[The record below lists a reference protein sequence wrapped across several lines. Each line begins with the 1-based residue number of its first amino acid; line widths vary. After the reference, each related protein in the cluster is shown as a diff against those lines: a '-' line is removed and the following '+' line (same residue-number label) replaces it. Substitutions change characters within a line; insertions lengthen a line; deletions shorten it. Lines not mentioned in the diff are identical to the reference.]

1 MRTVVRR
8 LAVAPALGVL
18 DAFLPVRAAWWAL
31 FGVPLLAV
39 LHWAVGF
46 LAAFPVTLAI
56 GPFGIGIIA
65 TTILVRLVLLP
76 LAAYQ
81 VSASLRARREAAAL
95 QARLG
100 PAVARL
106 RRRHRG
112 RPLEFQRALLE
123 LKRREGVD
131 PLSGLG
137 AGLKAGLLA
146 WLVQLPVLIALYQ
159 VILTFAHGG
168 HDLHFL
174 WIASLAL
181 PDPLL
186 LPVLAGLAT
195 LLLTRLTN
203 AARPPA
209 LEEDEQTAATSRTL
223 ALVSPLG
230 LVVAAH
236 FAPAAL
242 ALYWLTGSLVG
253 AVQQWAVNRFV
264 LSRAAAGTA

>member
-1 MRTVVRR
+1 MARR
-8 LAVAPALGVL
+8 LALAPALSIF

-31 FGVPLLAV
+31 FGLPLLAV

-56 GPFGIGIIA
+56 GPFGLGIIA
-65 TTILVRLVLLP
+65 TTLVVRLVLLP
-76 LAAYQ
+76 LTAYQ
-81 VSASLRARREAAAL
+81 VRASLRARRQAAAI

-106 RRRHRG
+106 RRRYRG
-112 RPLEFQRALLE
+112 RPLEFQQALLE

-131 PLSGLG
+131 PLAG
-137 AGLKAGLLA
+137 AGDALRAGLLP

-159 VILTFAHGG
+159 VILTFAHSG

-174 WIASLAL
+174 WVVNLAL
-181 PDPLL
+181 PDPVL
-186 LPVLAGLAT
+186 LPVLAGTAT
-195 LLLTRLTN
+195 FLLTRLTN
-203 AARPPA
+203 ASRPPA
-209 LEEDEQTAATSRTL
+209 LEKDEQAAATSRTL
-223 ALVSPLG
+223 AIVSPVS
-230 LVVAAH
+230 LVVFAH

-253 AVQQWAVNRFV
+253 AAQQWAVNRLV
-264 LSRAAAGTA
+264 LSRAAATG

>member
-1 MRTVVRR
+1 MSTTIRR
-8 LAVAPALGVL
+8 LALAPALSAL
-18 DAFLPVRAAWWAL
+18 DAFLPVQAAWWAM

-46 LAAFPVTLAI
+46 LAMFPVTLAI
-56 GPFGIGIIA
+56 GPFGLGIIA
-65 TTILVRLVLLP
+65 TTVLVRLVLLP

-81 VSASLRARREAAAL
+81 VRASLRARREAAAV
-95 QARLG
+95 QARLA

-112 RPLEFQRALLE
+112 RPLEFQQALLE
-123 LKRREGVD
+123 LKRREGID
-131 PLSGLG
+131 PLAGVG
-137 AGLKAGLLA
+137 AGLRAGLLP
-146 WLVQLPVLIALYQ
+146 WVVQLPLLIALYQ
-159 VILTFAHGG
+159 VILTFAHSG

-174 WIASLAL
+174 WIANLAL
-181 PDPLL
+181 PDPVL

-195 LLLTRLTN
+195 FLLTRLTN
-203 AARPPA
+203 AARPPS
-209 LEEDEQTAATSRTL
+209 LEEDEQAAATSRTL

-236 FAPAAL
+236 FAPGAL

-253 AVQQWAVNRFV
+253 AAQQWAVNRFV
-264 LSRAAAGTA
+264 LPRAGATS

>member
-1 MRTVVRR
+1 MSTTVRR
-8 LAVAPALGVL
+8 LALAPALSAL
-18 DAFLPVRAAWWAL
+18 DAFLPIQAAWWAL

-46 LAAFPVTLAI
+46 LAMFPITLAV
-56 GPFGIGIIA
+56 GPFGLGIIA
-65 TTILVRLVLLP
+65 TTVLVRLVLLP

-81 VSASLRARREAAAL
+81 VRASLRARREAAAVH
-95 QARLG
+95 ARLA

-106 RRRHRG
+106 RRRYRG
-112 RPLEFQRALLE
+112 RPLEFQQALLE

-131 PLSGLG
+131 PLAGVG
-137 AGLKAGLLA
+137 AGLKAGLLP
-146 WLVQLPVLIALYQ
+146 WLVQLPLLIALYQ
-159 VILTFAHGG
+159 VILTFAHSG

-174 WIASLAL
+174 WVANLAL
-181 PDPLL
+181 PDPVL

-195 LLLTRLTN
+195 FLLTRLTN
-203 AARPPA
+203 ASRPPA
-209 LEEDEQTAATSRTL
+209 LEEDEQAAATSRTV
-223 ALVSPLG
+223 ALLSPLG

-253 AVQQWAVNRFV
+253 AAQQWAVNRFV
-264 LSRAAAGTA
+264 LSRAAART

>member
-1 MRTVVRR
+1 MVRR
-8 LAVAPALGVL
+8 LAVAPALSAL
-18 DAFLPVRAAWWAL
+18 DAFLPIHAAWWAL
-31 FGVPLLAV
+31 FGLPLLAV

-46 LAAFPVTLAI
+46 LAMFPVTLAV
-56 GPFGIGIIA
+56 GPFGLGIVA
-65 TTILVRLVLLP
+65 TTVVVRLVLLP

-81 VSASLRARREAAAL
+81 VSVSLRARREAAAV

-100 PAVARL
+100 PAVAKL
-106 RRRHRG
+106 RRRYRG
-112 RPLEFQRALLE
+112 RPLEFQQALLD

-131 PLSGLG
+131 PLAGLG
-137 AGLKAGLLA
+137 SGLKAGLLP

-174 WIASLAL
+174 WIANLAV
-181 PDPLL
+181 PDPVL

-195 LLLTRLTN
+195 FLLTRLTS
-203 AARPPA
+203 ASRPPT
-209 LEEDEQTAATSRTL
+209 LERDEQAEATSR
-223 ALVSPLG
+223 LVAFASPLS
-230 LVVAAH
+230 LVVFAH

-253 AVQQWAVNRFV
+253 AAQQWAVNRFV
-264 LSRAAAGTA
+264 LARAPASS

>member
-1 MRTVVRR
+1 MVRR
-8 LAVAPALGVL
+8 LAVAPALSAL
-18 DAFLPVRAAWWAL
+18 DGFLPIQAAWWAL

-39 LHWAVGF
+39 MHWAVGF
-46 LAAFPVTLAI
+46 LAMFPVTLAV
-56 GPFGIGIIA
+56 GPFGLAIVA

-81 VSASLRARREAAAL
+81 IRASLRARREAAAL
-95 QARLG
+95 NARLA
-100 PAVARL
+100 PAVASL

-131 PLSGLG
+131 PLAGAG
-137 AGLKAGLLA
+137 AGLKASLLPA
-146 WLVQLPVLIALYQ
+146 LVQLPVLIALYQ
-159 VILTFAHGG
+159 VILTFARGG

-174 WIASLAL
+174 WIGSLAV
-181 PDPLL
+181 PDPVL

-195 LLLTRLTN
+195 FLLTRLTN
-203 AARPPA
+203 ASRPPA
-209 LEEDEQTAATSRTL
+209 LDGGDAAATGGL
-223 ALVSPLG
+223 VAFVSPIG

-253 AVQQWAVNRFV
+253 VAQQWAVNRFV
-264 LSRAAAGTA
+264 LSRAAASTP